1 MSGMKKYIEKHG
13 DECHLYNLEIDSG
26 AEEPLGF
33 ALFEREDIYN
43 RIKTMSD
50 SLQFTPELQR
60 MPLEDA
66 SSWPL
71 NSEKNVP
78 VYFYMAERNNYFSIH
93 HSAVDNMSLIDKEVI
108 SRSSAMIASFVYL
121 TDRYMCGE

>member
-13 DECHLYNLEIDSG
+13 DECNLYNLEIDSG

-60 MPLEDA
+60 MPLED
-66 SSWPL
+66 
-71 NSEKNVP
+71 
-78 VYFYMAERNNYFSIH
+78 
-93 HSAVDNMSLIDKEVI
+93 
-108 SRSSAMIASFVYL
+108 
-121 TDRYMCGE
+121 